1 MSNEGAPQFDLID
14 TASVLLNS
22 TIQLEGANP
31 LRTLNRR
38 GYRDSYIPKH
48 GVLYSL
54 HANRS
59 MPKPSLTLSRRID

>member
-1 MSNEGAPQFDLID
+1 MSNEGAPQFYLID

-48 GVLYSL
+48 GCAVFTSRQQE
-54 HANRS
+54 HA
-59 MPKPSLTLSRRID
+59 KTKLDIV